1 MTIKLLID
9 TNLSPDWGPTLQAN
23 GWDTVHWSQVDNPHA
38 SDRELMDWAQSHGG
52 DCNCRT

>member
-23 GWDTVHWSQVDNPHA
+23 GWDTVHWSQVGNPHA